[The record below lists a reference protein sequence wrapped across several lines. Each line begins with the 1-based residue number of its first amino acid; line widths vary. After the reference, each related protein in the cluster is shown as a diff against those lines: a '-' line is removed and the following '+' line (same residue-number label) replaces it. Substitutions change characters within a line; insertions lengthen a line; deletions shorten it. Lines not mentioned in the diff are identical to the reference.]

1 MKRTRRHM
9 IAWTLLGLLLVS
21 TLATGC
27 DTPPG
32 FLGANVSINLNV
44 PAGLGGSPGFYNPF
58 GIVQTI
64 VNNLLGATA
73 PASDGSGGTTDG
85 SSGAGGGTV
94 GGVI

>member
-1 MKRTRRHM
+1 MRKTRRHRTVW
-9 IAWTLLGLLLVS
+9 AVLSLLLVS

-27 DTPPG
+27 EPAG
-32 FLGANVSINLNV
+32 FFGANMSINLNI

-64 VNNLLGATA
+64 VNNLLGASTTA
-73 PASDGSGGTTDG
+73 AASGG
-85 SSGAGGGTV
+85 SSGGSSGGASGGTV